1 MQKKIEA
8 CPHCSGELDPESGL
22 CPQCDDPAPK
32 WLVYAVYGLLAL
44 FALGLV
50 YRLIWP

>member
-1 MQKKIEA
+1 MPKKTET
-8 CPHCSGELDPESGL
+8 CPNCSHELDPDSGL
-22 CPQCDDPAPK
+22 CPSCDDPAPK

>member
-1 MQKKIEA
+1 MTTKIEKCQNCGA
-8 CPHCSGELDPESGL
+8 DLDRDSGL
-22 CPQCDDPAPK
+22 CPACDDPAPK

-44 FALGLV
+44 FALGLI